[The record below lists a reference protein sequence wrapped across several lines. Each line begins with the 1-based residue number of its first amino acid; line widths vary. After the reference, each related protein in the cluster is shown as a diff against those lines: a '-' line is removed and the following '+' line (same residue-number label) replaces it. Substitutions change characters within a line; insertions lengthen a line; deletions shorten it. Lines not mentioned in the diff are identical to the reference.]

1 MTALVFGYFDLNFGD
16 DWLIHEFANE
26 YKKNEVILVVSDERL
41 FVPFNKTS
49 LFKSVRNVGKVNALW
64 CCNEVNIVGGS
75 MFQEGGNWF
84 LHYSKIFFLLAISRA
99 LGKKNHIVG
108 CNLNAISN
116 KKLKFIFWLIFKQVN
131 CFRVRDL
138 TSANILAYEYGVSS
152 NKIELKHDLA
162 DKPMYLTSLKK
173 ENSCAISIIN
183 NKSINKNKYFE
194 WLSTNIIDLQEKG
207 VSDFKFYAFDSG
219 AESDNTMIDEFFKIN
234 EALFK
239 QSVVSKYI
247 YKGDVDLF
255 IQKWSESKY
264 ALCTRFHSYILARNC
279 SQKYKVYCYSDKIV
293 QYIISHH
300 PAEMEFVDAP

>member
-16 DWLIHEFANE
+16 DWLIHEFARE
-26 YKKNEVILVVSDERL
+26 YNKKEVILVVSDEKL
-41 FVPFNKTS
+41 FVPFEKNS
-49 LFKSVRNVGKVNALW
+49 LFKSVRYVGKMNALW

-84 LHYSKIFFLLAISRA
+84 LHYSKIFCLLAISRA

-108 CNLNAISN
+108 CNLNAIDN

-131 CFRVRDL
+131 YFRVRDL
-138 TSANILAYEYGVSS
+138 TSAKILAYEYGISS

-162 DKPMYLTSLKK
+162 DKPKHLTNLKK

-183 NKSINKNKYFE
+183 NKSINKDKYFE

-207 VSDFKFYAFDSG
+207 VSVFKFYAFDTGS
-219 AESDNTMIDEFFKIN
+219 ESDETIIDEFFKIH
-234 EALFK
+234 ETLFE
-239 QSVVSKYI
+239 QSVFSKHI
-247 YKGDVDLF
+247 YKGSVDLF
-255 IQKWSESKY
+255 IKEWSESKY

-279 SQKYKVYCYSDKIV
+279 SQKFKVYCYSDKIV

-300 PAEMEFVDAP
+300 PVEMEFVDAP